1 VAGIPPAASRLPTEG
16 LELMWQF
23 LELAESIFARCDDSS
38 GTVID
43 IFHSAVADLGAIA
56 QSARHSAEELADQ
69 ASNALVRNGYGQF
82 DDLIQALVRRAMSM
96 RSSRSMR
103 SLSGGPQRSPPRLHG
118 DCSQRAGSTKPG
130 RPSRGPILGEA
141 AGLISNGKMPGSMSW
156 RPETALHATESRRSS
171 TRKQTTEG
179 MTGRRGRSQERCR
192 TSRHAAPDQRS
203 SSLAARRVA
212 RLELERPVCQTGC
225 ISAAYEEATM
235 ARGSKVFR
243 PADVSESNASSYPE
257 PFREGQRKRYTRRLG
272 DHAGL
277 KNYGVNLVRVL
288 PDGQSSARHTHSQ
301 QDEFIYVLEG
311 EFVLVTDAGRETVGP
326 GTCIGFPAGTGDGHH
341 FLNLTQ
347 KDAMFL
353 VIGDRTAG
361 DEVTYPDIDLEL
373 KAGPDG
379 VRGFRRKDGTPYP
392 RAARD

>member
-1 VAGIPPAASRLPTEG
+1 MAK
-16 LELMWQF
+16 
-23 LELAESIFARCDDSS
+23 
-38 GTVID
+38 
-43 IFHSAVADLGAIA
+43 
-56 QSARHSAEELADQ
+56 
-69 ASNALVRNGYGQF
+69 
-82 DDLIQALVRRAMSM
+82 
-96 RSSRSMR
+96 RSK
-103 SLSGGPQRSPPRLHG
+103 
-118 DCSQRAGSTKPG
+118 A
-130 RPSRGPILGEA
+130 
-141 AGLISNGKMPGSMSW
+141 
-156 RPETALHATESRRSS
+156 
-171 TRKQTTEG
+171 
-179 MTGRRGRSQERCR
+179 
-192 TSRHAAPDQRS
+192 
-203 SSLAARRVA
+203 
-212 RLELERPVCQTGC
+212 
-225 ISAAYEEATM
+225 
-235 ARGSKVFR
+235 FR

-288 PDGQSSARHTHSQ
+288 PDGQSSARHTHSK
-301 QDEFIYVLEG
+301 QDEFVYVVEG

-347 KDAMFL
+347 KDAIFL